1 MNLILYIH
9 QDSLKKGITLKK
21 IIDQTFTRIDIQ
33 ILQTFN
39 LFKAR
44 LKQPTNYN
52 SEIFILF
59 ADSENRLTE
68 LTSLID
74 LLENKRIILILPD
87 ESEATI
93 SKAHQFY
100 PRFFT
105 YVNDTYKD
113 LCDVVNKMIN
123 SKNIKN
129 N

>member
-59 ADSENRLTE
+59 ADSENRLNE

-74 LLENKRIILILPD
+74 LIENKRIILILPD